1 MISMRKTTLRKT
13 TLGAMAAA
21 GIAAAAVAAAP
32 AASASSV
39 RTGTVVHLASAAV
52 VRPDAGWLGNCYPA
66 VGSNWAGGWCDG
78 NGPDWV
84 YQGYVDCTNGYEYY
98 GVVHWA
104 GDRRG
109 SYAYCPSGSYA
120 TNGGLDVWYQ

>member
-1 MISMRKTTLRKT
+1 MIGLRKT
-13 TLGAMAAA
+13 ALGAVAAA
-21 GIAAAAVAAAP
+21 GIAAVALTTAP
-32 AASASSV
+32 AASAATV
-39 RTGTVVHLASAAV
+39 HQGTVTVLKPAAA

-66 VGSNWAGGWCDG
+66 VGSNWGGGWCDG

-84 YQGYVDCTNGYEYY
+84 YQGHVYCSNGGTYY

-109 SYAYCPSGSYA
+109 SYGYCPSGSYA
-120 TNGGLDVWYQ
+120 VGGGLTVWYQ